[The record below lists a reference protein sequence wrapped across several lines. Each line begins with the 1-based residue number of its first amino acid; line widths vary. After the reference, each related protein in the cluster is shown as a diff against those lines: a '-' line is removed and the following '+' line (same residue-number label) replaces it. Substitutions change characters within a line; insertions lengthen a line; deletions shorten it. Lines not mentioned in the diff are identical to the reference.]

1 MENNEYNIVNITN
14 EKNNFSGEYTKAQ
27 KDEYSF
33 QPENKNTLKDEL
45 NDSSII
51 NDKVEDNL
59 SKATREKEKKQQGSE
74 SFKSSTSS
82 SSTASSAASSS
93 ASTAAASSAG
103 ASAGGALG
111 GIVAAATV
119 SVVAIGTIVGVN
131 VMSTPQQELATFL
144 TSEVTANSIDYSFS
158 MPSQLLHYSEGS
170 GDEPVGQK
178 TVVATISDGLNYKDE
193 EYLVEYKEYDENTF
207 IFHHAFSGLTPD
219 TAYALTLNVR
229 EENSITE
236 VYNDTQLAYR
246 TFRTNAKGEAFK
258 FESVIPTYNSVSF
271 SFIVENSAIGYNP
284 GESRLPEILASI
296 SSTGTTTQEI
306 IIESLEQYDDSHM
319 IGYGEFTGLSDSTTY
334 SLTISVS
341 AGQEFKSLGSTT
353 FTTEAIEIGFEFL
366 VEEFEATYNSIK
378 FVFEIN
384 EDQVV
389 FDETAP
395 TTTSNVYA
403 EISLNDSLIDTFNV
417 VSFVESS
424 VTGKLKG
431 EGTFASLSESTGY
444 TIKIYLN
451 EQSNVIGSI
460 TFSTTEFVQRIT
472 FNPLNPSDESI
483 SFSFEVAL
491 ADIGYDPTS
500 QELPNVFAT
509 IKDADQFYKSLTLT
523 QYEPIDNEHITV
535 YGDFTELVPE
545 TTYTIDVYLDDESN
559 LLGSA
564 TFTTVEKI
572 RSVEF
577 EAVNSGRDY
586 VEFSFTVEK
595 SDIDYSPTSI
605 PAVHYEVRS
614 TDGTYYDDSWA
625 EGFEEVDD
633 NTVRGTGSF
642 TGLTANIAY
651 ELVVSL
657 STETEVIELG
667 NKSFDTYHN
676 FQFIKKPYTDVTDT
690 STNFTIS
697 MKASYI
703 GFVSQEET
711 PDVINK
717 LSISIVESAG
727 GTPTTYRFSNLSLF
741 DDGKTVTA
749 PTDKIDGFTPGTEYT
764 VSVYYLPDNED
775 PELLGTEYF
784 TTSGINPGFSWGTI
798 ETSLK
803 EASIEFNISKT
814 YLNYDTDPEAA
825 INSLSIQVKKDD
837 ALVDILSITSLNP
850 ESETSDNLI
859 GTATA
864 SNLTPET
871 TYTLTLVKDSQVV
884 GKSTTMETEKVA
896 FNGAIVPEQASFLSR
911 QFSITLDFVDDPD
924 NPQYDSL
931 SIQLYNS
938 AYDDSNKQ
946 ILGNLITLDST
957 TEEQYVD
964 ISNFDDFELGDIK
977 SFEILATQV
986 AVYHDDITFINTDAS
1001 VNQVNLDNLITVDR
1015 SGSDPEV
1022 ILPLQIDYTDN
1033 YQTLSSFAITLVPTV
1048 GSSSGGWC
1056 SASATEEYQ
1065 SVTFSESDLITYIDR
1080 GNTEFVLNVFDG
1092 SNQSTPL
1099 WSDTVYL
1106 SVATVNR
1113 VYGGTVL
1120 TTKITSDDTNLG
1132 IDLACVYGVETPTEP
1147 QIVLINEEDETE
1159 SEYYVYD
1166 FSFSTFIIVD
1176 LINPSPESTGA
1187 TITDFDSLLAA
1198 MSGKTFTIRIDYN
1211 DGTDSQQKVIQ
1222 TGVSFT
1228 FIQGN

>member
-1 MENNEYNIVNITN
+1 MRNNEYNIVNITN
-14 EKNNFSGEYTKAQ
+14 EKNNFSDEYNKAQ
-27 KDEYSF
+27 KVEYSF

-45 NDSSII
+45 NDNSII

-59 SKATREKEKKQQGSE
+59 SKATREKEKKKEKQQESE
-74 SFKSSTSS
+74 ALKSSTSS
-82 SSTASSAASSS
+82 S
-93 ASTAAASSAG
+93 STAAASSAG
-103 ASAGGALG
+103 ASTGGALG

-119 SVVAIGTIVGVN
+119 SVVAIGSIIGVN
-131 VMSTPQQELATFL
+131 VMSTPQPELATFL

-158 MPSQLLHYSEGS
+158 MSSQLLHYNEGS
-170 GDEPVGQK
+170 GDVPVGQK
-178 TVVATISDGLNYKDE
+178 TVVATISDGLNFKDE
-193 EYLVEYKEYDENTF
+193 EYLVEYKEYDENIL

-219 TAYALTLNVR
+219 TPYALTLKIR

-246 TFRTNAKGEAFK
+246 TFRTNAKGDAFK
-258 FESVIPTYNSVSF
+258 FESVIHTYNSVSF
-271 SFIVENSAIGYNP
+271 SFIVDNGTIGYTP
-284 GESRLPEILASI
+284 GESRLPEIQASI
-296 SSTGTTTQEI
+296 SSTGTTPQEK
-306 IIESLEQYDDSHM
+306 IIESLDKYDDNHM
-319 IGYGEFTGLSDSTTY
+319 IGFGEFTGLSDSTTY
-334 SLTISVS
+334 NLTISVS
-341 AGQEFKSLGSTT
+341 VGQEFKSLGSTT

-366 VEEFEATYNSIK
+366 SDEFEATYDSIK

-395 TTTSNVYA
+395 TPTSNVYA
-403 EISLNDSLIDTFNV
+403 EIYLNDSLIDTFNV

-451 EQSNVIGSI
+451 EQTNVIGSVV
-460 TFSTTEFVQRIT
+460 FSTTEFTQKIT

-500 QELPNVFAT
+500 QQTPNVFTT
-509 IKDADQFYKSLTLT
+509 IKDADQFYKRLTLT

-545 TTYTIDVYLDDESN
+545 TTYTINVYLDDESN
-559 LLGSA
+559 LLGYA

-577 EAVNSGRDY
+577 EEVNSGRDY
-586 VEFSFTVEK
+586 VEFSFTVQK
-595 SDIDYSPTSI
+595 SDIDYSPTSV

-625 EGFEEVDD
+625 ERFEEVDD

-642 TGLTANIAY
+642 TGLTAKVAY
-651 ELVVSL
+651 KLVVSL
-657 STETEVIELG
+657 STDTEVIELG
-667 NKSFDTYHN
+667 NKSFDTYHK
-676 FQFIKKPYTDVTDT
+676 FQFVKKPDADVSDT

-703 GFVSQEET
+703 GFVSEEAT

-749 PTDKIDGFTPGTEYT
+749 PTDKIDGLTPGTTYT

-814 YLNYDTDPEAA
+814 YLDYDTDPEAA
-825 INSLSIQVKKDD
+825 INSLSIQVKKDGS
-837 ALVDILSITSLNP
+837 LVDNLTITSLNP

-859 GTATA
+859 GTAIA
-864 SNLTPET
+864 SNLTAET
-871 TYTLTLVKDSQVV
+871 TYTLTLVRNSQVV
-884 GKSTTMETEKVA
+884 GRSTTMETEKVA
-896 FNGAIVPEQASFLSR
+896 FNGATVPEQASFLSR
-911 QFSITLDFVDDPD
+911 QFAITLNYVDDPD

-938 AYDDSNKQ
+938 TYDDSNKQ
-946 ILGNLITLDST
+946 ILGNLITLEST

-964 ISNFDDFELGDIK
+964 ISNFDNFELEDIK
-977 SFEILATQV
+977 SFEILANQTEV
-986 AVYHDDITFINTDAS
+986 VYHDDITFINTDAS
-1001 VNQVNLDNLITVDR
+1001 VNQVNSDYLVTVDR
-1015 SGSDPEV
+1015 SESDPMV
-1022 ILPLQIDYTDN
+1022 ILPLQIEYTDN

-1048 GSSSGGWC
+1048 DSISSGWC

-1065 SVTFSESDLITYIDR
+1065 SIKFSESDLITYIDR

-1099 WSDTVYL
+1099 WSDTVNL

-1113 VYGGTVL
+1113 IYGGIVYNTE
-1120 TTKITSDDTNLG
+1120 IASDDTNLG
-1132 IDLACVYGVETPTEP
+1132 IDLACVYGAQTPTGP
-1147 QIVLINEEDETE
+1147 QIVLINEADETE

-1166 FSFSTFIIVD
+1166 FNFSFYVSVD
-1176 LINPSPESTGA
+1176 MTKPSSASTGA
-1187 TITDFDSLLAA
+1187 TITDFSSLSAA
-1198 MSGKTFTIRIDYN
+1198 MSGKTFKIRIDYN
-1211 DGTDSQQKVIQ
+1211 DGTDSQQKVIL